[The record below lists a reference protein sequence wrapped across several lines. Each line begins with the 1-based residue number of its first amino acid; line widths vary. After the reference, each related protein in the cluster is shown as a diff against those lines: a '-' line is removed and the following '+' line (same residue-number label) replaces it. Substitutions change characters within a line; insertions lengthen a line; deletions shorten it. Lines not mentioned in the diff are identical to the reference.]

1 MKIEL
6 TSDESEMYFY
16 NSLCNALGYV
26 ESYGIELIYIKE
38 EFIAAK
44 IKLQID
50 KPGEAICYED
60 VLMEILRQGGTL
72 KMVDNEDEDELLS
85 SITLAE
91 VHTRVSNTPIKHLM
105 DAINENDDADTADVI
120 IQTVF
125 FNEIV
130 YG

>member
-6 TSDESEMYFY
+6 TPDESEMYFH

-26 ESYGIELIYIKE
+26 ESYGIELNYSKE
-38 EFIAAK
+38 EFKAAK
-44 IKLQID
+44 NQLSLD
-50 KPGEAICYED
+50 KPGISICYED
-60 VLMEILRQGGTL
+60 ILMEILRRGGTL
-72 KMVDNEDEDELLS
+72 KMVDSEEDDEELS
-85 SITLAE
+85 SITLAD
-91 VHTRVSNTPIKHLM
+91 VHTRVSNTPIEHLM
-105 DAINENDDADTADVI
+105 NAVNENDDAETADVI